1 MKIFIDTNIFFNNW
15 MLRSAHFQ
23 LLSNYV
29 TNTECTLLIS
39 DVVIKETENKYKV
52 ELDKITKELASISTK
67 VGSFTESHFTIDMK
81 QLPSKEY
88 DFNSIIHSNF
98 PNFKK
103 VSCSTVNNEQ
113 LVQKAILGKRPFREN
128 EKGYRDAV
136 IWHSLI
142 NYLSENEISEDIVF
156 ITNNTSD
163 FFVKKDSEYDLH
175 EDLVWDLKSLS
186 LNNKF
191 KIHTSLKSF
200 INDNINEELH
210 GFIHE
215 DDKEIEEKFGEV
227 IEDEFEDFAIGYMNN
242 HTINQLKS
250 IFLESDWSVEYLEL
264 MKSARFEV
272 WEGMEDPSISRCFKI
287 EDNKIA
293 FEYSFNLRRCTL
305 EFLLNTSDYLINKSG
320 VDEVFMNAE
329 TNDENTNV
337 YRFPRSYFT
346 GSGVLNLTTE
356 SVEQME
362 IDTIWLR

>member
-1 MKIFIDTNIFFNNW
+1 MKIFIDTNIFYNNW
-15 MLRSAHFQ
+15 MLRSAYFQ

-29 TNTECTLLIS
+29 ANTECKLLIS
-39 DVVIKETENKYKV
+39 DVVIKETENKYRV

-67 VGSFTESHFTIDMK
+67 VGSFTESHFTIDMN
-81 QLPSKEY
+81 QLPTNEY
-88 DFNSIIHSNF
+88 DFSTIIHSYF
-98 PNFKK
+98 PSLKTISCNK
-103 VSCSTVNNEQ
+103 VDNEK
-113 LVQKAILGKRPFREN
+113 LVKKAILGKRPFREN

-142 NYLSENEISEDIVF
+142 DYLSENRISEDIVF
-156 ITNNTSD
+156 ITSNTSD
-163 FFVKKDSEYDLH
+163 FFVKNGNGFDLH
-175 EDLVWDLKSLS
+175 EDLVCDLKSLN

-191 KIHTSLKSF
+191 KIYTSLKSF
-200 INDNINEELH
+200 IKENINEELH

-215 DDKEIEEKFGEV
+215 DSSELEERFGEV
-227 IEDEFEDFAIGYMNN
+227 IEDEFEDFATGYMNN

-250 IFLESDWSVEYLEL
+250 IFLESDWSVEYLDL

-305 EFLLNTSDYLINKSG
+305 EFMLNTDDFFVNKAGINA
-320 VDEVFMNAE
+320 VFMNAE

-346 GSGVLNLTTE
+346 GSGVFNLTTG

-362 IDTIWLR
+362 IDSIWFR

>member
-1 MKIFIDTNIFFNNW
+1 MKIFIDTNIFYNNW

-29 TNTECTLLIS
+29 ANTEYALLIS
-39 DVVIKETENKYKV
+39 DVVISETENKYNV
-52 ELDKITKELASISTK
+52 ELGKITKELASISTK
-67 VGSFTESHFTIDMK
+67 IGSFTESHFTIDMN
-81 QLPSKEY
+81 QLPSSEY
-88 DFNSIIHSNF
+88 DFGSVILGYF
-98 PNFKK
+98 PDSKTI
-103 VSCSTVNNEQ
+103 SCNTVNNEQ

-142 NYLSENEISEDIVF
+142 NYLSENKISEDIVF
-156 ITNNTSD
+156 ITSNTSD
-163 FFVKKDSEYDLH
+163 FFVKNGSEFNLH
-175 EDLVWDLKSLS
+175 EDLVFDLQSLDLK
-186 LNNKF
+186 NEF

-200 INDNINEELH
+200 INENINEELH

-215 DDKEIEEKFGEV
+215 DDSEIEERFGDV
-227 IEDEFEDFAIGYMNN
+227 IEDEFEDFAIGYMDN
-242 HTINQLKS
+242 HTINQLKNV
-250 IFLESDWSVEYLEL
+250 FLESDWSVKYFDL

-287 EDNKIA
+287 EDDKIA

-305 EFLLNTSDYLINKSG
+305 EFVLNTSDYLVNKTG
-320 VDEVFMNAE
+320 VDEVFINAE
-329 TNDENTNV
+329 TNDENTNI

-346 GSGVLNLTTE
+346 GSGVFNLTTE

-362 IDTIWLR
+362 LDTVWLR